1 LLQLLLE
8 EEFVC
13 CLLEDD
19 LYEVLFEGVVEGQM
33 SLDFLMMNIQ
43 QLV

>member
-1 LLQLLLE
+1 LLKLLLE

-13 CLLEDD
+13 SLLEDD
-19 LYEVLFEGVVEGQM
+19 LDEVLLEGMVKGQM